1 MANLRTFDL
10 NLLRVLDAMLR
21 EASTVRAGQ
30 RLGLSQPAVSAALG
44 RLRDGLGDPLFVRH
58 GQRLVATDFAL
69 DLALPL
75 REVLDSIEQLLGGPE
90 AFDPATAQHTFRIA
104 GSDFFSEMLMP
115 PLADL
120 LGRTAPGVRV
130 QLVDLIPDNSV
141 DILDSDARDVAVLPK
156 FDFPAWTAWQPL
168 FNADFAVIARRGH
181 PRLAN
186 AKLSPGDRV
195 PLDLYCDL
203 GHILFSTEGKLEG
216 MADAALARI
225 GRSRRV
231 VMTMP
236 VFFGVCSAVAASDHI
251 ALVPGGFA
259 KSVCGKLGLDTFEPP
274 MAYPRPVIAM
284 VWHRRLTQ
292 APAQVWLR
300 ARIAEILEP
309 LNTGSAPLP
318 DPGLSRPPDP
328 R

>member
-21 EASTVRAGQ
+21 ETSTVRASQ

-44 RLRDGLGDPLFVRH
+44 RLRAALNDPLFVRH
-58 GQRLVATDFAL
+58 GQRLVATDFAR

-75 REVLDSIEQLLGGPE
+75 RETLDSIERLLGGPD
-90 AFDPATAQHTFRIA
+90 AFDPATAQHPFKIA
-104 GSDFFSEMLMP
+104 GSDFFSELLMP
-115 PLADL
+115 PLAER

-130 QLVDLIPDNSV
+130 QLVDLMPDNSV
-141 DILDSDARDVAVLPK
+141 DVLESDTLDVAVVPR
-156 FDFPAWTAWQPL
+156 FDFPAWTTWQPL
-168 FNADFAVIARRGH
+168 FHSDFTVIARRGH
-181 PRLAN
+181 PRLAQ
-186 AKLSPGDRV
+186 AQVVPGDV
-195 PLDLYCDL
+195 IPMDLYCDL
-203 GHILFSTEGKLEG
+203 GHILFSTEGNLAG
-216 MADAALARI
+216 MADAALARV

-236 VFFGVCSAVAASDHI
+236 VFFGVCSAVAASDHL

-259 KSVCGKLGLDTFEPP
+259 ANVSDKLGLDMFQPP
-274 MAYPRPVIAM
+274 MPYPRPVIAM

-292 APAQVWLR
+292 APAHIWLR

-309 LNTGSAPLP
+309 LNTGGLPLP
-318 DPGLSRPPDP
+318 DPGLSSPPKP
-328 R
+328 V